1 MVLIY
6 PTFLH
11 QILHKKFTRLYRNLY
26 MGLWAAFWPLIP
38 IGHLRLFR
46 YSPSRLFN
54 FCRGAYCVCTCYS
67 YRPCVRTRIPCCIQ
81 LSQGTVYGSPESTQL
96 SECGGHW
103 WRQWVEDH
111 RMRPVLRSRT
121 GPLVGSRLSPDRALR
136 RVCSCSD
143 ATDGEW
149 IWIGSESVNRQ
160 NIELKHLTRYRTRS
174 GSLDGYASIVYCR
187 SVLRNVSRN
196 VLVPAPLLSLSP
208 TSGPHV

>member
-11 QILHKKFTRLYRNLY
+11 QILHTKFTRLYRNLY

-38 IGHLRLFR
+38 IGHLRLFSILR
-46 YSPSRLFN
+46 RVYSTFVEGHIVYVHVIAIGPACAHASHV
-54 FCRGAYCVCTCYS
+54 AYS
-67 YRPCVRTRIPCCIQ
+67 YHRVLCTVVP
-81 LSQGTVYGSPESTQL
+81 SQPNSQSAVVIT
-96 SECGGHW
+96 

-149 IWIGSESVNRQ
+149 IWIGSESVNRK
-160 NIELKHLTRYRTRS
+160 NIELKLLTRYRTRS
-174 GSLDGYASIVYCR
+174 GRRVRFDC
-187 SVLRNVSRN
+187 VLPFST
-196 VLVPAPLLSLSP
+196 A
-208 TSGPHV
+208 